1 MLAFIEG
8 RVVECTGDGRTVL
21 KVGDMGIAVE
31 MLRREAQALE
41 LDEEVRLHT
50 VLHISTQE
58 PKPTLY
64 GFLQSDERDIFE
76 LLLRSH
82 GIGPRVAMTL
92 LELEPAS
99 LVAAIE
105 NEELAVL
112 TSVPGVGAK
121 TAQRLVLELRG
132 KFKELAERLPEIA
145 IVAGAQRDL
154 ADALRGL
161 GFSPR
166 EISSALAALKKAGHE
181 VEQLPV
187 DELLRLV
194 LGEMRR

>member
-1 MLAFIEG
+1 
-8 RVVECTGDGRTVL
+8 
-21 KVGDMGIAVE
+21 
-31 MLRREAQALE
+31 
-41 LDEEVRLHT
+41 
-50 VLHISTQE
+50 
-58 PKPTLY
+58 
-64 GFLQSDERDIFE
+64 
-76 LLLRSH
+76 
-82 GIGPRVAMTL
+82 MTL

-166 EISSALAALKKAGHE
+166 EISSALTALKKAGHE